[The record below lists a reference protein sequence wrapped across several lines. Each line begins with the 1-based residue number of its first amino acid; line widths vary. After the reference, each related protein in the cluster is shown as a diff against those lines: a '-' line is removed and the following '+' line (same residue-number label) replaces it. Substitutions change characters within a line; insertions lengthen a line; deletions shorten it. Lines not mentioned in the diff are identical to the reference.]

1 MRVSTIRSGRI
12 CRLALCLLVLLPL
25 LYLLANWSDHHKRV
39 QEAYHT
45 RFGGPK
51 FAHQRLE
58 RLCKEAIVCGMY
70 TVDSAHLENRYVH
83 GEQLPG
89 VKINYT
95 VRMEKIGGCLTL
107 NGLPLAFGNGGAKL
121 VNK

>member
-58 RLCKEAIVCGMY
+58 GRPREV
-70 TVDSAHLENRYVH
+70 
-83 GEQLPG
+83 P
-89 VKINYT
+89 
-95 VRMEKIGGCLTL
+95 
-107 NGLPLAFGNGGAKL
+107 KL
-121 VNK
+121 VDGKWLQDRG